1 MKIAL
6 IMNVLVV
13 ILLLFQGIQSAP
25 WSPSCPHE
33 CWCHDSYLS
42 SIVDGWHPLNQTQQD
57 AANLS
62 NSTSNDDILFRA
74 AICVQQHDTE
84 IKTLLDRLPSQAE
97 AMKII
102 QASDAPEIR
111 LTLNHLTKFINLRA
125 LSLEGA
131 ESNDISSSP
140 NIILHSD
147 SLRPLT
153 QLQYLSLVNLELLDD
168 PSPDEVTLF
177 LMADRE
183 EPSATPQITYHNV
196 PKQEEAILPY
206 EEFKKQQLESQNEPW
221 NGFSMLKNLEYLLI
235 VGCQLPEAFSRG
247 HSGAFTSLRHL
258 KELTIRS
265 SQMRVR
271 LEMEPGDLMEIES
284 LSLADNE
291 LLEIEPGDLQGM
303 GALHNLDLSG
313 NQLTHLTENSFPF
326 LPDLEWLDLSAN
338 PLRVIYP
345 NTFSNIS
352 SIRRLL
358 LGSFRWRDEGI
369 TEEPIDGIEVVSVEF
384 GPDSF
389 NGLVKLQEL
398 WISQG
403 HPEGNKGLHPNYF
416 KDLSSLSE
424 LHIRGRLISIEADA
438 FAANRRLQNLDL
450 RKCQIRRLSVDAF
463 QSLRKLRSLD
473 LSFNELTQLPPGVF
487 DPVSSSL
494 KELWLNGNR
503 LTGVPADIFS
513 ALTTTTKLI
522 RLEGNPWHCTC
533 QLNQLRATAV
543 NKIKIWDA
551 LANRTGYQYDR
562 KVAPLCASPKALKGA
577 ALFDVMQKPLRCNKI
592 DRLASGRIDKT
603 AAYGD
608 DIWNEPQLIEEDET
622 VDHGAE
628 AADDQQHSESL
639 AGKVSS
645 MLQLDQADIIDHGEE
660 VVESTTRLSFETP
673 SVLSKQVNDVLSVS
687 SNNYPQGLGPF
698 FQKNAPSVTLSK
710 KSIKLRMEQEMKNLV
725 KKKYLPNL

>member
-1 MKIAL
+1 MK
-6 IMNVLVV
+6 VLVV

-57 AANLS
+57 AASL
-62 NSTSNDDILFRA
+62 STSNDDILFRA

-111 LTLNHLTKFINLRA
+111 LTVNHLTKFINLRA
-125 LSLEGA
+125 LSLEGV
-131 ESNDISSSP
+131 EPNDISSSP

-153 QLQYLSLVNLELLDD
+153 QLKYLSLVNLELLDD

-177 LMADRE
+177 LMAQGE
-183 EPSATPQITYHNV
+183 ELSATPQITYYNI
-196 PKQEEAILPY
+196 PKEEEVILPY
-206 EEFKKQQLESQNEPW
+206 EQFKKQQLEAQNEPW
-221 NGFSMLKNLEYLLI
+221 NGFSLLKNLEYLLI

-247 HSGAFTSLRHL
+247 HSGAFTSLSHL

-271 LEMEPGDLMEIES
+271 LEVEPGNLMELES

-338 PLRVIYP
+338 PLRVVYP
-345 NTFSNIS
+345 NTFANIS
-352 SIRRLL
+352 SLQRLL
-358 LGSFRWRDEGI
+358 LGSFRWKDEGI
-369 TEEPIDGIEVVSVEF
+369 TEEPIDGIEVVSVAF

-463 QSLRKLRSLD
+463 QSLRKLRTLD
-473 LSFNELTQLPPGVF
+473 LSFNELTQLPAGVF

-503 LTGVPADIFS
+503 LTTVPANIF
-513 ALTTTTKLI
+513 ATLTSTTKLI

-543 NKIKIWDA
+543 NKIKISDA
-551 LANRTGYQYDR
+551 LTNRTGYQYDR
-562 KVAPLCASPKALKGA
+562 RVAPLCASPEALKGA
-577 ALFDVMQKPLRCNKI
+577 ALFDVMRKPLRCNKV
-592 DRLASGRIDKT
+592 DRLASGRNNKMLT

-628 AADDQQHSESL
+628 ATDDQQHFSSVSS
-639 AGKVSS
+639 ASKVSS
-645 MLQLDQADIIDHGEE
+645 VEKLQLDHADIIDHGEE
-660 VVESTTRLSFETP
+660 VVESSTPLSFRTA

-687 SNNYPQGLGPF
+687 SNNYPQGFSPF

-710 KSIKLRMEQEMKNLV
+710 KSIKLRMEQEMKNQA